1 MTGLAR
7 KAIRSLPSGVK
18 SRLRTAVHPAQGLR
32 LRRVLGPK
40 SPDLGVL
47 TVVIPTF
54 NVEAYLVQC
63 LDSVISQSYANLEVV
78 IVDDGSTDSTLKIA
92 KDYARWD
99 KRIRVIGLEHGGNGR
114 ARNIGIAS
122 ARGTFLTFADSDDI
136 VAVDAYL
143 TMMLAIHRSGSDFV
157 VGSSDRLVGSKRVPT
172 KLATR
177 LHAEARLAVSLA
189 EFPEILDD
197 VFLWNKL
204 FQRTFWDLQVGPL
217 PEGLL
222 YEDQE
227 TTARAYVRAARFDVL
242 PDVVYSWRQR
252 PDGKSITQG
261 KGDLKNLQDRLIV
274 AQSVSQLLLADAEDE
289 AVQVWC
295 QRLFGSDLTPYFD
308 LVANRGDDYW
318 ETLQSG
324 VSGLIRT
331 FEASGSILDS
341 TWHSMDPHARVYLT
355 LAAAGSREAVED
367 VIVDRIDSGTGFE
380 VFQEDGRFVA
390 LPNYWEELEQTQGT
404 QALACSAESLA
415 FESGIRLRDLQ
426 DGRGPV
432 LRGHAYIRGLA
443 SSVEMDSIRVLFLL
457 VNGSE
462 RLVPITR
469 IEDPRIDVDAND
481 AFASHVRSGFEID
494 MQDYP
499 ELATATSARVEL
511 SVGDASWSAVHSLKI
526 TETLEACHRVAEG
539 IKPLVVGFA
548 VDEASEKFAI
558 DVVWG
563 SSHASEHVYLSTS
576 QVQIDP
582 ADTVH
587 LSAGVRRYSFELH
600 HLHWGRQVYSYPSGA
615 YTLRHKATQSG
626 KALPIQAS
634 SPLGIKSP
642 LEHSLKHSNLSGW
655 VTPTNSF
662 AVSIGAPLTMVE
674 RSKYGQRQLQKSFNE
689 SDAVEDHV
697 LIESFG
703 GGSCTDSPRALA
715 ESLRSSDANV
725 TIYCSVTDHSVPVPE
740 FMLPLIQGTASW
752 FKSVRTARLLIN
764 NNIFPFFFRKGPKQV
779 YLQTWHGTPI
789 KKIGAHA
796 PKTFIS
802 PSYRRGVLR
811 EADSWTGLVAQNA
824 YAKDIFAECFNY
836 HGPIFCLGYP
846 RNDNLV
852 RAQNFRSDIRESLS
866 LTAKQVAVLV
876 APTWRDD
883 SYRAGIASGHGNLDL
898 EFLLDAS
905 PEHYRFLVRS
915 HQNEVGMGALARHR
929 KVLNVSSHPDIND
942 LFIASDCLIT
952 DYSSLAFDYLNTDKP
967 ILVHMSHDSNYEKV
981 RGTYLI
987 LTELF
992 DSQVAHSMPSL
1003 LSLLTRVNSGEASSQ
1018 KMKQIRDVYAPM
1030 DDGNASGRVLQGLDN
1045 LAQEVI

>member
-122 ARGTFLTFADSDDI
+122 ARGTFLTFADSDDV

-204 FQRTFWDLQVGPL
+204 FQRTFWDLQVGPI

-227 TTARAYVRAARFDVL
+227 TTARAYVRAAKFDVL
-242 PDVVYSWRQR
+242 TDVVYSWRQR

-261 KGDLKNLQDRLIV
+261 KGDLKNLQDRLKV

-331 FEASGSILDS
+331 FDASGSILDS
-341 TWHSMDPHARVYLT
+341 TWHSMDPHARVFLT
-355 LAAAGSREAVED
+355 LAAAGSRDAVED

-511 SVGDASWSAVHSLKI
+511 CVGDASWSAVHSLKI

-558 DVVWG
+558 DVDWG

-600 HLHWGRQVYSYPSGA
+600 HLHWGRQVFSYPSGA
-615 YTLRHKATQSG
+615 YTLRHKTSQSG
-626 KALPIQAS
+626 KALPFQATPMLSIQT
-634 SPLGIKSP
+634 PLDHT
-642 LEHSLKHSNLSGW
+642 LEHSNLTAWITQTGK
-655 VTPTNSF
+655 F
-662 AVSIGAPLTMVE
+662 AVTIGAPLTMVE
-674 RSKYGQRQLQKSFNE
+674 RSKCGQRQLRESFQQLDDVATGSHVVFESFNGK
-689 SDAVEDHV
+689 
-697 LIESFG
+697 F
-703 GGSCTDSPRALA
+703 CTDSPRAIA
-715 ESLRSSDANV
+715 EALHREDATSS
-725 TIYCSVTDHSVPVPE
+725 IYFSIQDFSVPYPRFASPV
-740 FMLPLIQGTASW
+740 LRDTAAW
-752 FKSVRTARLLIN
+752 NAKVQTAGHLVN
-764 NNIFPFFFRKGPKQV
+764 NNNFPFFFRKNPRQF
-779 YLQTWHGTPI
+779 YLQTWHGTPL
-789 KKIGAHA
+789 KKIGLDA
-796 PKTFIS
+796 PTHLLS
-802 PSYRRGVLR
+802 ASYRGLMSR
-811 EADSWTGLVAQNA
+811 EAEMWDTLLAQNDFSTNVLPRA
-824 YAKDIFAECFNY
+824 FGYAGKVLNY
-836 HGPIFCLGYP
+836 GYP
-846 RNDNLV
+846 RNDDLV
-852 RAQNFRSDIRESLS
+852 AVDSLDRRLAVRRSLGLAPD
-866 LTAKQVAVLV
+866 QVAVLY
-876 APTWRDD
+876 APTWRDNALKVAGGRKSVEFIDFAEANKFLGSKYVFLRREHHNMSGSD
-883 SYRAGIASGHGNLDL
+883 SN
-898 EFLLDAS
+898 
-905 PEHYRFLVRS
+905 S
-915 HQNEVGMGALARHR
+915 HDDNCIE
-929 KVLNVSSHPDIND
+929 VSSHPEIND
-942 LFIASDCLIT
+942 LILASDLLVT
-952 DYSSLAFDYLNTDKP
+952 DYSSIIFDYAETDKP
-967 ILVHMSHDSNYEKV
+967 TIFFTPDFLEYSLSTRGIYPEVEKILKKSGITKMN
-981 RGTYLI
+981 I
-987 LTELF
+987 LFESIQSGADGSSRLPLKGMNNFSSGSKENISGLF
-992 DSQVAHSMPSL
+992 TSIFK
-1003 LSLLTRVNSGEASSQ
+1003 G
-1018 KMKQIRDVYAPM
+1018 
-1030 DDGNASGRVLQGLDN
+1030 
-1045 LAQEVI
+1045 